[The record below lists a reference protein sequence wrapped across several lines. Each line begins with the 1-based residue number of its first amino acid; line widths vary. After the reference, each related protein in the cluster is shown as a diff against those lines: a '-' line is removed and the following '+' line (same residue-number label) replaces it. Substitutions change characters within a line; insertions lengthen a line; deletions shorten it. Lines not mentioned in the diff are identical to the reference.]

1 MDATREKP
9 SRKQRLETDSELEVS
24 EKRDDECTDV
34 KRFRVVPKQDKLKWD
49 LPESLDK
56 YRNKHCNIFISEYH
70 LQETFLVDNPVILT

>member
-34 KRFRVVPKQDKLKWD
+34 KRFRVVPKHDKLKWD

-56 YRNKHCNIFISEYH
+56 
-70 LQETFLVDNPVILT
+70 